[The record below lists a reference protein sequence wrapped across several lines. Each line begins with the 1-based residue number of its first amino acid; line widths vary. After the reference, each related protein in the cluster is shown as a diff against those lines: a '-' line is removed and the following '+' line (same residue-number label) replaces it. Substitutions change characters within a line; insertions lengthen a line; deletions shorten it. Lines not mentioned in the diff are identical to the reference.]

1 MNKYAAILMMAL
13 LTALSCSAIRRNV
26 PDGPVEN
33 SVILS
38 GAHSLV
44 DSFQVNIITGKSEW
58 EQVWHRT
65 MGGVEPLPKIP
76 TVDFGRQYVIA
87 AFMGQRTSSGYR
99 IEIPSIVKKG
109 RTLMVTVKKYE
120 TPGMLPVVTNPFT
133 LVRIPKGN
141 YKLQVIEETTQ

>member
-1 MNKYAAILMMAL
+1 MNKLASIVIMTI
-13 LTALSCSAIRRNV
+13 LTAFSCSAISRNV

-38 GAHSLV
+38 GAHSQV
-44 DSFQVNIITGKSEW
+44 DSFQVNIVTGKSDW
-58 EQVWHRT
+58 EHVWQQV
-65 MGGVEPLPKIP
+65 MGGMEPTPKIP

-109 RTLMVTVKKYE
+109 KTLVVTVKKYE
-120 TPGMLPVVTNPFT
+120 TPGMLPVVTNPYT

-141 YKLQVIEETTQ
+141 YKLQLIEETAQ